1 MTKRIQQ
8 IIRLA
13 ETNLDGSKPVSVAIR
28 SIKGISFMLSNAIVK
43 SLGLEGKKLHELS
56 EEEQKKLED
65 VIFNLKKINIPSWMF
80 NRKRDP
86 ETGEDLHLVAS
97 KLEFTQKMDINL
109 MKKLKT
115 YKGVRH
121 AAGLPVRGQ
130 RTRSSFRK
138 KGKTVGV
145 MKKSRQQQSGKK

>member
-1 MTKRIQQ
+1 MTKRTQQ

-13 ETNLDGSKPVSVAIR
+13 ETNLDGNRLVSVAIR
-28 SIKGISFMLSNAIVK
+28 RIKGVSFMLSNAITK
-43 SLGLEGKKLHELS
+43 ALGLEGKKLSELS
-56 EEEQKKLED
+56 EAEQKKLEEA
-65 VIFNLKKINIPSWMF
+65 IYNPQKIGIPSWMF

-86 ETGEDLHLVAS
+86 ETGKDMHLIAS
-97 KLEFTQKMDINL
+97 KLELTQKMDINL

-145 MKKSRQQQSGKK
+145 MKKSRQQGKK